1 MAFMNV
7 KRIFIWAGF
16 IIIVGLIVWGLV
28 LAEKK
33 ANREESGILLPDQVI
48 STDHIW
54 GREDASVTI
63 VEYSDLQ
70 CPACRS
76 YSFLIDK
83 LMQEEASSTVPTV
96 RFVYRHFPLAQ
107 HTNAISAAKTAEAAG
122 MQGKFFEMYKMLFEK
137 QPDWE
142 NAGDAKTIFINYAE
156 SLGLDKDKF
165 LVDYELKEIEDKINN
180 DYKSGVKA
188 SVEATPTFF
197 INGKKIINPQSYE
210 EFKKLIE
217 DSIPKSNI

>member
-1 MAFMNV
+1 MNS

-16 IIIVGLIVWGLV
+16 IIIVGLMVWGLV

-33 ANREESGILLPDQVI
+33 AKKESEGILLPDQVA

-54 GREDASVTI
+54 GREDAPVTI
-63 VEYSDLQ
+63 VEYSDFQ

-83 LMQEEASSTVPTV
+83 YMTEQDALASSSIA
-96 RFVYRHFPLAQ
+96 RFVYRHFPLGQ
-107 HTNAISAAKTAEAAG
+107 HANAMPAAKSAEAAG
-122 MQGKFFEMYKMLFEK
+122 KQGRFYEMYKILFEK

-142 NAGDAKTIFINYAE
+142 GSKDAKTIFINYAE
-156 SLGLDKDKF
+156 GLGLDKDKF
-165 LVDYELKEIEDKINN
+165 LADYDLKEIEDKINN

-188 SVEATPTFF
+188 SVEATPTLF